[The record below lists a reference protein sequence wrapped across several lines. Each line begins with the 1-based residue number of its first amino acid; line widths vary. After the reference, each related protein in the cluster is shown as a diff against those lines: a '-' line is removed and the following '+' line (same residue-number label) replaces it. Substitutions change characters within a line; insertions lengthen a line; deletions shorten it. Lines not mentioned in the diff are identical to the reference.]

1 MVTYKYYI
9 FAIVLAF
16 MFTTNASAQL
26 AVVGHVSAEVVDGA
40 SISSNA
46 ITELSLNSIDSS
58 QEIDLG
64 KITVKTG
71 SSSSCDVI
79 LKPATLTNS
88 TGESLTL
95 EATATNSA
103 QLNVGPS
110 NNNRTLALWGN
121 TNRAK
126 GETGTYQGS
135 YTIVLAYN

>member
-1 MVTYKYYI
+1 
-9 FAIVLAF
+9 

-95 EATATNSA
+95 EATATNTS
-103 QLNVGPS
+103 LLKESPS
-110 NNNRTLALWGN
+110 SNNRTLALSAN
-121 TNRAK
+121 TNRTIENK
-126 GETGTYQGS
+126 GTYQGS